1 MLISLFAAAALQTA
15 AMPDARWLEGCWEGE
30 GLGAQVTECWMSAPD
45 GRMTGMFQLL
55 NADGSQRFSE
65 ILTIAH
71 FEDGVA
77 LRLKHFNPD
86 LTGWE
91 ARDEFLDWPL
101 VEAGERRIA
110 FRGLEFQ
117 LDLNDRLIILLD
129 MRRGGEV
136 VTERFTLE
144 RVEQGAP

>member
-1 MLISLFAAAALQTA
+1 MLASLIAAVALQA
-15 AMPDARWLEGCWEGE
+15 APMPDASWLEGCWEGE

-55 NADGSQRFSE
+55 NPDGSQRFSE
-65 ILTIAH
+65 ILTIAP

-91 ARDEFLDWPL
+91 AQDGFLDWPL

-110 FRGLEFQ
+110 FRGLEFH
-117 LDLNDRLIILLD
+117 LDPEDRLIILLD
-129 MRRGGEV
+129 VRRNGEV

-144 RVEQGAP
+144 RMEPPKP